1 MMLSKDTC
9 RNLLA
14 YLGEMNKKSAT
25 LDSGSERKEQALED
39 PIVAKE
45 NTKTNTEKLQV
56 CTIKELMDVLSTMG
70 MDDEREREDAIN
82 MIKGLKGYIFY
93 DAHAYHI
100 SLLRQ
105 FINKETRKNQNRPG
119 LTDAAKMNMSV
130 HGSNVFKSMAKKS
143 KGFDGSGHSGSAF
156 DPDGSTKSMSNFR
169 SMRF

>member
-39 PIVAKE
+39 PVVAKE

-56 CTIKELMDVLSTMG
+56 CTIK
-70 MDDEREREDAIN
+70 
-82 MIKGLKGYIFY
+82 GLNGYIFY

-105 FINKETRKNQNRPG
+105 FIDKEETKKQNRPG
-119 LTDAAKMNMSV
+119 LSDASKMNMSV
-130 HGSNVFKSMAKKS
+130 HGSNVFKSMTKKS
-143 KGFDGSGHSGSAF
+143 KGNDSAS
-156 DPDGSTKSMSNFR
+156 DDNTKLNMSVHR